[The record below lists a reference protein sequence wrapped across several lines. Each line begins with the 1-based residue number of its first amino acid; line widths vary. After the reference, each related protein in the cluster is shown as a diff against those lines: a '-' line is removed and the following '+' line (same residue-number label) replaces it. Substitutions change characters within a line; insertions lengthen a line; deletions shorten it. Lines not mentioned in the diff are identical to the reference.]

1 MRNGGV
7 ETDVTCHS
15 RAFFFFAF
23 LLLFVLNVRLLPG
36 LRLQPSIFFPL
47 FLLVSHRCSRACQAC
62 VIGSRR
68 ESSAGEEAGQTVWRL
83 AGKENVG
90 FFVLLLLIR
99 RTHK

>member
-1 MRNGGV
+1 MAWKLASR
-7 ETDVTCHS
+7 VTPEH
-15 RAFFFFAF
+15 FFFFAF

-83 AGKENVG
+83 AGKENIW
-90 FFVLLLLIR
+90 FFCTASLDQAH
-99 RTHK
+99 T